1 MPEEYL
7 NTIRPYLRDMMD
19 DHKAHGE
26 WKIQLVMKIN
36 FISSSATDEFREMY
50 TKSDNIEIM
59 IGTETSDAI
68 NELFKSF
75 FKRYQEGLQTKMK
88 GSSFTFERV
97 DLLYYHLHKI
107 SLNRGGSYINS
118 PEWLKNKRVT
128 INPKNDDDDDEC
140 FML

>member
-36 FISSSATDEFREMY
+36 FISSLATDEFREMY

-68 NELFKSF
+68 NEF
-75 FKRYQEGLQTKMK
+75 
-88 GSSFTFERV
+88 
-97 DLLYYHLHKI
+97 
-107 SLNRGGSYINS
+107 
-118 PEWLKNKRVT
+118 
-128 INPKNDDDDDEC
+128 
-140 FML
+140 